1 MPELIFT
8 EKQAGK
14 RLDQALEDFFP
25 NLGLRGRRRLLASGE
40 VLLNGKPAKSSARV
54 QAGDMARIPD
64 LSEPRQAAGA
74 FLLERGDPYL
84 FFFKPAGLHTAH
96 INASPLPS
104 LEGALSALA
113 QGESQDIRLLQR
125 LDRGTSGIVAA
136 AISPKAEEEWR
147 RMEKEGRTQKY
158 YLAILEGRLNGP
170 VAASRALDTD
180 NRRKT
185 RVLDRESPNATSF
198 TPLYYFEDGQ
208 DFGFSGQGAFTLA
221 GCRLSS
227 GQRHQIR
234 AHAAW
239 LGHPLFGD
247 SLYGKGDGDFILQH
261 CALSFPGRKVILAGP
276 EFLGSKLPAPASDAA
291 RSWLSSQIGE
301 I

>member
-1 MPELIFT
+1 MAELTFT

-40 VLLNGKPAKSSARV
+40 VLLNGKPTKSSARV

-64 LSEPRQAAGA
+64 LPEPGQAAGA
-74 FLLERGDPYL
+74 FLLERDYPWL
-84 FFFKPAGLHTAH
+84 FFFKPAGLHTAQ
-96 INASPLPS
+96 IAASPEPS
-104 LEGALSALA
+104 LEGALPALA
-113 QGESQDIRLLQR
+113 PGEFQDIRLLQR

-136 AISPKAEEEWR
+136 ALSPEAEEEWR
-147 RMEKEGRTQKY
+147 RMEKDGRTRKY
-158 YLAILEGRLNGP
+158 YLTILEGRLNGP
-170 VAASRALDTD
+170 VEASRALDTD

-198 TPLYYFEDGQ
+198 TPLYYFEDGRN
-208 DFGFSGQGAFTLA
+208 FGFAGAGALTLA

-239 LGHPLFGD
+239 LGHPLYGD
-247 SLYGKGDGDFILQH
+247 SLYGKNGGDFILQH
-261 CALSFPGRKVILAGP
+261 CALTFPERAVILAGP
-276 EFLGSKLPAPASDAA
+276 EFLGNKLPAAA
-291 RSWLSSQIGE
+291 RRAAETWLSSQTKR
-301 I
+301 